1 MVSHKSKVVR
11 VRSQRQL
18 HYIEP
23 DMHYGNISPSTTR
36 EIMFHKMPTSTGEP
50 SVPQPV
56 DRVFRL
62 PKSKSQHHD
71 SENTRSQSPTSPPT
85 STISNNLHEIETT
98 TKWSTRKKVI
108 VGLIIAAVCIV
119 IIVTVIVTVL
129 LTRQSN
135 TTAST
140 TNTTVVYVLWSF
152 DNVTTDSYGVYN
164 GQLMNS
170 ATYSP
175 SSSTMPYLGQGRALS
190 VTAAQNQSFQ
200 VSTPFLNLAST
211 SFTIEAWIYSTIV
224 TGDNGIMGQCQC
236 TSCSNQ
242 CFFFLIR
249 SSKLYVGFTLND
261 INGLTTMTVN
271 TWYHVAFVYN
281 SVTKQQILYLNGVQD
296 NIKSS
301 SSAYQGTNGTFTIG
315 SAKYYPSTTFFNGY
329 IDNVKIETLAKSATE
344 ILTAASLIAYYSF
357 DSPNPTYDNGP
368 NGLNGSSIN
377 AGIVTGR
384 VNQGIQFTG
393 SSSYFQAYG
402 FYQAGYG
409 VNSNKPFSIS
419 MWISTSSYSS
429 CAFVQM
435 STAYNGGSCFNMLG
449 IWSYTGNAAQLVAQ
463 GYAWPA
469 IYGPSI
475 TLNTWTHVSWTFS
488 LTNGYRLYVN
498 GVYFGTTGYYSYSG
512 TSGVIN
518 WLQIGYSFTCSGNY
532 ISNAAFQGIIDEIY
546 VHNREITA
554 TEVYTFAN
562 P

>member
-1 MVSHKSKVVR
+1 
-11 VRSQRQL
+11 
-18 HYIEP
+18 
-23 DMHYGNISPSTTR
+23 
-36 EIMFHKMPTSTGEP
+36 MPTSTGDP
-50 SVPQPV
+50 FVPKPIH
-56 DRVFRL
+56 RVLRL
-62 PKSKSQHHD
+62 PRAKSQHHD
-71 SENTRSQSPTSPPT
+71 FENILSESPTPPQT
-85 STISNNLHEIETT
+85 PTISNNLHKIGTT

-119 IIVTVIVTVL
+119 IIVAVIVAVL
-129 LTRQSN
+129 LARRSN

-140 TNTTVVYVLWSF
+140 TNTTVEYVLWSF
-152 DNVTTDSYGVYN
+152 DNVATDSYGVYN

-170 ATYSP
+170 ATYSS
-175 SSSTMPYLGQGRALS
+175 SSSTIPYVGQGRALS

-236 TSCSNQ
+236 TLCSNQ
-242 CFFFLIR
+242 CFYFLIR

-261 INGLTTMTVN
+261 ISGLTTMTAS

-301 SSAYQGTNGTFTIG
+301 SSVYQGTNGTFTIG
-315 SAKYYPSTTFFNGY
+315 SASYYTSTTFFNGY
-329 IDNVKIETLAKSATE
+329 IDNVKIQTRAKSATE

-357 DSPNPTYDNGP
+357 DLPNPTNDNGP
-368 NGLNGSSIN
+368 NGLNGSSTN
-377 AGIVTGR
+377 APTVTGR
-384 VNQGIQFTG
+384 VNQGMQFTG

-402 FYQAGYG
+402 FYQAGFD
-409 VNSNKPFSIS
+409 VNYNRPFSIS
-419 MWISTSSYSS
+419 MWISPSSYSG
-429 CAFVQM
+429 CTFVQM

-449 IWSYTGNAAQLVAQ
+449 IWSYTSNAGQLVAQ
-463 GYAWPA
+463 GYAWPTV
-469 IYGPSI
+469 YGPPI
-475 TLNTWTHVSWTFS
+475 TLHTWTHVSWTFS

-498 GVYFGTTGYYSYSG
+498 GVYYGTTGYYSYGG

-518 WLQIGYSFTCSGNY
+518 WLQIGYSFSCSSAY

-554 TEVYTFAN
+554 TEVNTFAN